1 MLYMHH
7 HETSGHPVIDIAPV
21 FWSTLAVLWVSAGRS
36 AHPHPPVK
44 QLVKNRL
51 RNR

>member
-36 AHPHPPVK
+36 AHPHPG
-44 QLVKNRL
+44 QSSL
-51 RNR
+51 RNQLSN